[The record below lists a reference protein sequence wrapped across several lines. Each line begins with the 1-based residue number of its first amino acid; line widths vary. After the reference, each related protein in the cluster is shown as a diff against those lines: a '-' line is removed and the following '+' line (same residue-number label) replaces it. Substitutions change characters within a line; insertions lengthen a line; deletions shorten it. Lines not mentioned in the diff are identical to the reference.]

1 MLTNKRKWIALI
13 LFALLLA
20 TPIVGLAQEDSE
32 GAEDTHSEEV
42 AEGEHAE
49 EAADD
54 HGEEEE
60 GSISPLVPLGINQG
74 FLIAQIVNFLL
85 IFGILT
91 VFMWRP
97 LTNMLDSRAT
107 TIAKGLED
115 AAAAANARR
124 NAESDVEKIL
134 ADARAEAASVIE
146 EARGRGEEVAK
157 SVEEEARSEADRI
170 RQEAR
175 TAAEGERN
183 TQLANMRGQVM
194 SISVAV
200 AERLIGDSMSE
211 AKQKELVDNFFSEL
225 PEGADALSGALT
237 VVSAM
242 PLSDDEQS
250 DITGKLG
257 SDDVTF
263 TVDPAILGGLIVRSE
278 DRVIDGSVRRG
289 LTEISGRLN

>member
-1 MLTNKRKWIALI
+1 MLTNKRKWIALV

-20 TPIVGLAQEDSE
+20 TPILAQEDHGE
-32 GAEDTHSEEV
+32 GAAEDTQAET

-49 EAADD
+49 EG
-54 HGEEEE
+54 GE
-60 GSISPLVPLGINQG
+60 SISPLVPIGINQG
-74 FLIAQIVNFLL
+74 FLLAQIVNFLL
-85 IFGILT
+85 VFGLLT

-124 NAESDVEKIL
+124 NAETDAEKVL
-134 ADARAEAASVIE
+134 ADARFEAASVID

-157 SVEEEARSEADRI
+157 SVEEGARAEADRI

-175 TAAEGERN
+175 TTAEGERN

-194 SISVAV
+194 AISVAV
-200 AERLIGDSMSE
+200 AERLLGESIDEG
-211 AKQKELVDNFFSEL
+211 KQKELVDKFFSDL
-225 PEGADALSGALT
+225 PEGASELSGALT

-242 PLSDDEQS
+242 PLSDDEQNNVK
-250 DITGKLG
+250 GQLNA
-257 SDDVTF
+257 DDVTF
-263 TVDPAILGGLIVRSE
+263 EVNPDILGGLIVRSE